1 VSATMTS
8 DRTTGESSNRMKQAQ
23 RRISS
28 RAMTAEPF
36 HKRSDHRI
44 ARAMVLNT
52 GPRVEP
58 AALLHKITELSSYPV
73 PFDEGG

>member
-1 VSATMTS
+1 MSRRGDCYDNAPM
-8 DRTTGESSNRMKQAQ
+8 GELDIPANR
-23 RRISS
+23 RREC
-28 RAMTAEPF
+28 AP
-36 HKRSDHRI
+36 
-44 ARAMVLNT
+44 ARATVLNT

>member
-1 VSATMTS
+1 
-8 DRTTGESSNRMKQAQ
+8 
-23 RRISS
+23 
-28 RAMTAEPF
+28 MTAAPF
-36 HKRSDHRI
+36 HKRRDHRI